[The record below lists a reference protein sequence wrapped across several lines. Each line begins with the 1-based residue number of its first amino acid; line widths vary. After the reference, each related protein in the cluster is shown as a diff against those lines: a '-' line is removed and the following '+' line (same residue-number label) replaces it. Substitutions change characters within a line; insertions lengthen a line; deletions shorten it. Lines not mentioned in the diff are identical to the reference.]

1 MTCLLFLGLIV
12 SSQATSQA
20 ELAFR
25 NVRPTMGLLG
35 PERRE
40 RDSFQ
45 PGDLIF
51 YAFDLGNLTPTKDGA
66 SEGLYRYAMTVEV
79 LDARNQI
86 IFPKEPAKPRESQA
100 FCPLGGDVLPTFAY
114 TETDQDIPP
123 GKYVMR
129 LNCIDRVSGK
139 KGTLEKPF
147 VVENKRFGILRP
159 AMLYATSGE
168 PAPNIGVPGQ
178 SFLLTF
184 VVANFTVDPKTEN
197 CDVDLTIQILDQAG
211 KPVSPKPFRGQI
223 TTPEDASRRLHSIRF
238 PFQPNR
244 EGQYTLEVSATDK
257 KAEGKPVT
265 KVTYPFTVAGAR

>member
-1 MTCLLFLGLIV
+1 MTGLLVLGMFLAQNV
-12 SSQATSQA
+12 PNQA
-20 ELAFR
+20 ELVFR

-40 RDSFQ
+40 KDVFL

-51 YAFDLGNLTPTKDGA
+51 YAFDLGNLTPIKDGG
-66 SEGLYRYAMTVEV
+66 SEGLYRYAMTVEI
-79 LDARNQI
+79 LDAKNQV

-123 GKYVMR
+123 GNYVMR
-129 LNCIDRVSGK
+129 LACVDRVSGK

-147 VVENKRFGILRP
+147 VIENKRFGILRP

-168 PAPNIGVPGQ
+168 PAPFVGAPGQ
-178 SFLLTF
+178 SFTLTF
-184 VVANFTVDPKTEN
+184 VVANFLVDAKTEK

-223 TTPEDASRRLHSIRF
+223 NAPEDPSRRLHSIRF

-244 EGQYTLEVSATDK
+244 SGSYLLEVTATDR
-257 KAEGKPVT
+257 KAEGKSVT
-265 KVTYPFTVAGAR
+265 KVTYPFQVAAPR